1 MVFLDSIVG
10 QMDEFVIEIFHVEFF
25 GGSTDISV
33 LIPVTFLIS
42 VDARHTDIGSD
53 VEFAFL
59 VEEWHDVF
67 LDDVGTS
74 STHFVSFVAFD
85 DLNDLIDAFD
95 YLDACSSVCVLAW
108 FHKPSIS
115 FFSLEA
121 MLKLLVLLFLL
132 LVFDELSTL
141 LVLFLELCEFLI
153 VEIGHMEGHWNVLE
167 RVYLLGIVVILKIH
181 EKRLLIGEVPVI
193 GKMVVNAEIIR
204 TIFVS
209 LHLISSHLCL
219 YLSLLADHLQLL

>member
-1 MVFLDSIVG
+1 MVFLDGIVG

-25 GGSTDISV
+25 GSSADVAI

-42 VDARHTDIGSD
+42 VDASHADVRSD

-59 VEEWHDVF
+59 VEEWHNVL

-74 STHFVSFVAFD
+74 SPHFVSFVAFD

-95 YLDACSSVCVLAW
+95 YLDASSSVCVLAW

-121 MLKLLVLLFLL
+121 MLKLLVLLLLL
-132 LVFDELSTL
+132 LVLDELSTL
-141 LVLFLELCEFLI
+141 LVLFLELCEFFI
-153 VEIGHMEGHWNVLE
+153 VEISHMKGHWNILE
-167 RVYLLGIVVILKIH
+167 RVDLLGIVVIFEIH

-193 GKMVVNAEIIR
+193 GKMVVDAEVIR
-204 TIFVS
+204 TIFVCF
-209 LHLISSHLCL
+209 HLISSHLCL
-219 YLSLLADHLQLL
+219 YLSLLTDHLQFL